1 MGVRIE
7 QLSSQDIEE
16 YNTVIRMSN
25 HGMRWHTLKWRK
37 VLQRF
42 TETMPI
48 YLVAKLN
55 GNIVGVLP
63 SFLKKNAKYGNVIN
77 SLPFFGTHGGPVVKS
92 TIENQLQIKR
102 RLLLAFKD
110 LAKENDCISSTLITT
125 PFENSSNFIQETLK
139 PDFTDSR
146 ITQITT
152 FHKTDNIEK
161 TIMNTVEKRCRNAI
175 RKAQKSGI
183 EVKFAED
190 MRYTKTLFEM
200 HKEGMEKKAGIV
212 KPWRF
217 FEILFEE
224 FPMGQSSNVK
234 ILFAWKNNEII
245 AGLLLTYY
253 KNIVD
258 YFTPVFKAEYSSLQ
272 PNTLLIF
279 EAMKDSLRNNYNIWN
294 FGGGGDRLSG
304 VYKFKQSWGT
314 KDYPYYYFTNIYRE
328 INDLQNLRQEDISSE
343 YRWFYVFPFTQL
355 RRKGMGRKTH
365 PRKHRYIKKDVHK
378 CKECDDVFQ

>member
-1 MGVRIE
+1 MTIKIE
-7 QLSSQDIEE
+7 EMSSLDIEE
-16 YNTVIRMSN
+16 YDTVIRMSN

-139 PDFTDSR
+139 PAFIDSR

-152 FHKTDNIEK
+152 FPKTDNIEK
-161 TIMNTVEKRCRNAI
+161 TIMYTVEKRCRNAI

-183 EVKFAED
+183 EVGFVED
-190 MRYTKTLFEM
+190 IGYAKILFEM

-258 YFTPVFKAEYSSLQ
+258 YFTPAFKAEYSSLQ

-279 EAMKDSLRNNYNIWN
+279 EAMKDALKNGYNIWN
-294 FGGGGDRLSG
+294 FGGGDRFSG
-304 VYKFKQSWGT
+304 VYKFKQSWGA
-314 KDYPYYYFTNIYRE
+314 KDYPYQYFINIYKDIGELQKLSIEE
-328 INDLQNLRQEDISSE
+328 ILSE
-343 YRWFYVFPFTQL
+343 YRWFYVFPFKVVT
-355 RRKGMGRKTH
+355 MS
-365 PRKHRYIKKDVHK
+365 
-378 CKECDDVFQ
+378 